1 MTLTMSATLVI
12 VMATVMPNH
21 FTRAWI
27 VMKNVIFARKVTAHA
42 KMVLL
47 VSPMTSHLILSVYV
61 YRDTLAKNVNTT

>member
-1 MTLTMSATLVI
+1 MYDNLFLNRYIIIIIFFQMTLTMSATLVI

-47 VSPMTSHLILSVYV
+47 VSPMTSHL
-61 YRDTLAKNVNTT
+61 